1 MSLAQTSLLLANPH
15 LPAFII
21 ETSLITILL
30 LLLLLPMIFVLL
42 MIIVRLEIL
51 GPDGGAVI

>member
-30 LLLLLPMIFVLL
+30 LLLPMIFVLL